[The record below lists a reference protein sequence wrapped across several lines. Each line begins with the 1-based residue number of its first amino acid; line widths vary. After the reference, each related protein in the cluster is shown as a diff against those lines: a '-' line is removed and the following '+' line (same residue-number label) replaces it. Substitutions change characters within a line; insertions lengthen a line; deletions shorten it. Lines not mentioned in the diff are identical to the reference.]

1 MSNLDDL
8 SSASNSATANYEKLT
23 KFLLEPL
30 LDDPQSLAIDCEQL
44 SGSNRVLIRVAF
56 EQEDKGKVFGRGGR
70 NLRAI
75 ETVLN
80 GSAADPQRKVS
91 LDVYGSHDGDSGQ
104 RERSSGASRGR
115 RGDSRRGRTS
125 SGRPRTPK
133 PSPQLRN
140 SDEG

>member
-30 LDDPQSLAIDCEQL
+30 LDDPQSLAMDCEQL

-75 ETVLN
+75 ATVLN

-91 LDVYGSHDGDSGQ
+91 LDVYGSHDGDSSQ

>member
-8 SSASNSATANYEKLT
+8 SSASHSATANYEKLT

-44 SGSNRVLIRVAF
+44 SSSNRVLIRVAF

-80 GSAADPQRKVS
+80 GAATNPQQKIS
-91 LDVYGSHDGDSGQ
+91 LDVYGSHDGNGGQ
-104 RERSSGASRGR
+104 RERSSGSSRGR
-115 RGDSRRGRTS
+115 REDGRRGRTS
-125 SGRPRTPK
+125 RRPRTPK